1 MKHDMDSDEIT
12 DPAELGNNNKEA
24 TMELKIIIGQEV
36 LAKIIGQYLEDM
48 LTEPVKLVST
58 VLMGDSAL
66 ATVTLSED

>member
-1 MKHDMDSDEIT
+1 
-12 DPAELGNNNKEA
+12 
-24 TMELKIIIGQEV
+24 MELKIIIGQEV